1 MKLVL
6 LATVRAQFEP
16 SVKLGAGPQGSRTY
30 AALRGGTVE
39 GPRLKGHF
47 LTVGGEFGLTDAHGV
62 FRPDVRGIIETDD
75 GAHIY
80 VQIDGVH
87 AVNEAA
93 RAAGMMR
100 PETAFGEDY
109 FMMHVRLETG
119 DARYDWL
126 NRIVVVGEARFLPDI
141 VVEVHYYELQND

>member
-1 MKLVL
+1 MKLVPL
-6 LATVRAQFEP
+6 TTARVQFGSP
-16 SVKLGAGPQGSRTY
+16 TKFGAGPQGSRTY
-30 AALRGGTVE
+30 AGFIGGTVE

-47 LTVGGEFGLTDAHGV
+47 LPVGGEFGLTDTHGV
-62 FRPDVRGIIETDD
+62 FRPDVRGVIETDD

-93 RAAGMMR
+93 RAAGKVR
-100 PETAFGEDY
+100 TETAFGEDY
-109 FMMHVRLETG
+109 FMVHARMETA

-126 NRIVVVGEARFLPDI
+126 NRALVVGEARFLPSV
-141 VVEVHYYELQND
+141 VVEVRYYELQND